1 MNEIVLIALRRPYTF
16 VVMSILIVLLGSIT
30 VLHMPTDVFRNITIP
45 VASEVWVYAGL
56 LPQQVDG
63 RITDLYERFLTSWVK
78 GINYMASESYHVSSI
93 IDANIMNECGHL
105 EPQLQFDYLLNS
117 VRKEKRFSKWF
128 KPESD
133 ADLDMLCTY
142 FTCNKRRAME
152 YKSILTSNQLD
163 QIRKSMSTGGA
174 RK

>member
-1 MNEIVLIALRRPYTF
+1 MKTKPKGEGAAPKEFGIFDFITAVSDTKVDLIRNSENPEACAKLYSPYMTNRAL
-16 VVMSILIVLLGSIT
+16 
-30 VLHMPTDVFRNITIP
+30 
-45 VASEVWVYAGL
+45 
-56 LPQQVDG
+56 
-63 RITDLYERFLTSWVK
+63 
-78 GINYMASESYHVSSI
+78 SYHVSSI